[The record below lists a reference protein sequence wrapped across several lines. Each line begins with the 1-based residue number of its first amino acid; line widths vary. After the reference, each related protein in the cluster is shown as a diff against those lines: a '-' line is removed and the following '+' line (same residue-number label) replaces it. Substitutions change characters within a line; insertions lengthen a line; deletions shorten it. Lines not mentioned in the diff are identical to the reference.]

1 MDSTKKETINIFL
14 KNNDNTTDKN
24 DILKDS
30 TPYERYIIQM
40 NETLQIDNR
49 NLVKEVN
56 DLEKKNNDLEE
67 ENESYDTSKRYTRGL
82 LKNLVE
88 LEKLH
93 SQITFNTKFILLEND
108 KYIKNF
114 YNNQKYY
121 FRLLE
126 YFYII
131 FFSFTFNLNLFTY
144 LQFFIF
150 SISIGSVFIYNEY
163 MFYIFNIPDFNL
175 ERQKIKDVEQ
185 EIKKIN
191 DSQDFLND
199 YIDCL

>member
-14 KNNDNTTDKN
+14 KNNNDNTN

-30 TPYERYIIQM
+30 TTYERYIIQM

-49 NLVKEVN
+49 NLVKEVH
-56 DLEKKNNDLEE
+56 DLEEKKNLLEE

-88 LEKLH
+88 LQKLH

-126 YFYII
+126 YFFII
-131 FFSFTFNLNLFTY
+131 LFSFIFNLNLFTY
-144 LQFFIF
+144 LQF
-150 SISIGSVFIYNEY
+150 
-163 MFYIFNIPDFNL
+163 
-175 ERQKIKDVEQ
+175 
-185 EIKKIN
+185 
-191 DSQDFLND
+191 
-199 YIDCL
+199 

>member
-56 DLEKKNNDLEE
+56 DLEKKNNELEE

-93 SQITFNTKFILLEND
+93 SQITFNTKFILLEN
-108 KYIKNF
+108 KGF
-114 YNNQKYY
+114 EQV
-121 FRLLE
+121 RARG
-126 YFYII
+126 
-131 FFSFTFNLNLFTY
+131 FF
-144 LQFFIF
+144 
-150 SISIGSVFIYNEY
+150 
-163 MFYIFNIPDFNL
+163 
-175 ERQKIKDVEQ
+175 K
-185 EIKKIN
+185 
-191 DSQDFLND
+191 
-199 YIDCL
+199 

>member
-14 KNNDNTTDKN
+14 KNNNDNTN

-30 TPYERYIIQM
+30 TTYERYIIQM

-49 NLVKEVN
+49 NLVKEVH
-56 DLEKKNNDLEE
+56 DLEEKKNLLEE

-88 LEKLH
+88 LQKLH

-126 YFYII
+126 YFFII
-131 FFSFTFNLNLFTY
+131 LFSFIFNLNLFTY

-175 ERQKIKDVEQ
+175 ERQKIIDVEQ
-185 EIKKIN
+185 EIKKID
-191 DSQDFLND
+191 DSQDFLNE

>member
-56 DLEKKNNDLEE
+56 DLEKKNNELEE